1 MARPMP
7 RLAPVTIATRVSM
20 IGPKHSEGAMNE
32 NWPAQG
38 GPGLYW
44 TALVC
49 QPQAAAQGGP
59 GGLRFGGLFLRPG
72 GPPGLPGL
80 SGLPG
85 PSGSIPGPCDDP
97 TPPTP
102 VA

>member
-20 IGPKHSEGAMNE
+20 AGPKRSEGAMNE
-32 NWPAQG
+32 NWPARG

-44 TALVC
+44 TALDC
-49 QPQAAAQGGP
+49 QPEAAAQGGP
-59 GGLRFGGLFLRPG
+59 GGLRLGGLFLRPG
-72 GPPGLPGL
+72 IPGPPPGPIGFEGPPGRA
-80 SGLPG
+80 PG
-85 PSGSIPGPCDDP
+85 PSG
-97 TPPTP
+97 TPPPLLP